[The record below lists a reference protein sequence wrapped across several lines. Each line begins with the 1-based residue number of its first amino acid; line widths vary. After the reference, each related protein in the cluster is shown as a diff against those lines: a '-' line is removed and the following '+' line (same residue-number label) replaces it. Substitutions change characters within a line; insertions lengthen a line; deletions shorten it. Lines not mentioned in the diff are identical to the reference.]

1 MTKEPDRMS
10 AAELDRLYR
19 ASGRSTREL
28 DLLLNEECPG
38 IACGATLRQWRQG
51 KRKSGGVPVAKV
63 RYVRQ
68 MFAKL
73 GVR

>member
-1 MTKEPDRMS
+1 MTKEPDSMS
-10 AAELDRLYR
+10 AEELTRMYK

-28 DLLLNEECPG
+28 DLLLDAECPG

-51 KRKSGGVPVAKV
+51 KRKNGGVPVAKV
-63 RYVRQ
+63 RFVRQ